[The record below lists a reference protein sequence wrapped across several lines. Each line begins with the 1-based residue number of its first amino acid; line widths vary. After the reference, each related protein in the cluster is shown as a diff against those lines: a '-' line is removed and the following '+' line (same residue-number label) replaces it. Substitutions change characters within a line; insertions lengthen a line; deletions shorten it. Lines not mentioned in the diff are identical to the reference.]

1 VIRRLSDMR
10 PAPLELLREKGKL
23 PRIPCDNPGCP
34 NTVTKAG
41 AICISCALDDA
52 A

>member
-1 VIRRLSDMR
+1 VIRRMDGR
-10 PAPLELLREKGKL
+10 IATLEELRAKGKL
-23 PRIPCDNPGCP
+23 QRIPCDSPGCP
-34 NTVTKAG
+34 NTVTKVG

>member
-1 VIRRLSDMR
+1 MIRRMDGRIAS
-10 PAPLELLREKGKL
+10 LEELRAKGKL
-23 PRIPCDNPGCP
+23 PRIPCDNPGCR
-34 NTVTKAG
+34 NTVTKVG

>member
-1 VIRRLSDMR
+1 MIRKMDGRI
-10 PAPLELLREKGKL
+10 ATVEELREKGKL